1 KSIGGFE
8 ISGGEGY
15 VSPRWFER
23 EEVTRRSRDVL
34 EVDCS
39 RFDDICSERM
49 NWSNKS

>member
-1 KSIGGFE
+1 KSTSGFK

-23 EEVTRRSRDVL
+23 EEVRMDGDIL

-39 RFDDICSERM
+39 RFGDVVQSGM